1 MSRKHPTRADLDP
14 ATAGGHLPPARSALT
29 LRLVLAGFGLAC
41 SLLGVVV
48 VLLLGLPWGF
58 AVLFGL
64 IALTAVVD
72 LAVVTGRRR
81 REARMR

>member
-1 MSRKHPTRADLDP
+1 MSWKRPSRADLDP
-14 ATAGGHLPPARSALT
+14 GTAGGHLPRARSALT
-29 LRLVLAGFGLAC
+29 LRLVLAAFGLVS
-41 SLLGVVV
+41 SLAGVAV

-64 IALTAVVD
+64 IALTAVID

-81 REARMR
+81 REAGTR